1 VKDERGGIA
10 GAERGPSTPKAPSPR
25 VGKHPLVQAIAFAG
39 PIADNAS
46 EHSQDTPK
54 QASDGPRSVGPGSP
68 ASSATLQQ
76 LFGRPEPEA
85 ATASAPAP
93 RMSLEGLET
102 ELGEGTPLG
111 GHQASLVQRV
121 GADPAGTRLHTGS
134 RAARVAARHGA
145 VAVAAGNHV
154 VMGSGAPAAGT
165 PEGDAL
171 LLHEGAHVAQQ
182 EDAARDPVQ
191 RRQPIGA
198 EVSAAEDDA
207 GRAAGHAAFGGK
219 PGNVTRTGVQLQRAP
234 AHAMDPARYRAIEA
248 KLKHLVAEK
257 RGLVDGTGRGDMAAI
272 DAEIDR
278 LIRELRVDFGVQLD
292 KGKILESAVGGKD
305 MRVVDGRIVLSPSGS
320 AHYLGERL
328 GAQLQIDH
336 VPPGE
341 TLQIGWRWR
350 AAGGGALH
358 RFLIAAPAF
367 ADKTTAREMA
377 LDTAFWALVPDAVDR
392 AKGLEIVA
400 ELYVG
405 KTDHATR
412 TLSTGFIAM
421 PERPI
426 GSVQIVG
433 APERVVQNSRQELG
447 IGPWTP
453 DFRRYSIDWFVDD
466 APVAVDQ
473 LALRHTYPRL
483 GKHTTRADIYRV
495 RRNFGIRDKQLVT
508 HATTSFEVMTDARYG
523 DKFLTE
529 VEGSPLRPK
538 PVSVHDMLTSGD
550 QSQAEI
556 QHRIDQGGG
565 QRDYWEDR
573 QKAQKQRLAKLRELA
588 PGHAT
593 DKPLPADPTQLEPG
607 GSYSG
612 PVTAALVMSSGGGA
626 QPLTLHLTI
635 HDVGGVWQARLI
647 DSTSKKVVAAN
658 GTGAT
663 PLAAYTSVFEAWRTD
678 NDYPTG
684 GHVVHRFMPPG
695 WALGASFATTT
706 SWKQAKEWVD
716 GILAVGG
723 FLVGALLLA
732 APDLTITK
740 LLGGVL
746 VAAVVARS
754 SVAIYER
761 IRNGGDALSTENILD
776 GVAIVTAFVG
786 VSGGALRSIG
796 IKAVNPTIYRAGNW
810 TIMGAVAADA
820 GTFIYASAEAV
831 AALQVIQSNPTL
843 DEGQKSGE
851 LLRIMASLFVT
862 GAMLLASNRDLVRN
876 GLSPHDFVQSKLEPG
891 AKPELDI
898 GARLDAEYELKQAGR
913 WTKETSKLGDAALLG
928 ELFTNRSRQ
937 ELQASLANKA
947 GAKPAAALADALGN
961 DAFVQLHR
969 DLGEGTLAA
978 FGKELGVAK
987 LQDLHSELGTSD
999 FGSLVKQLG
1008 VPHVTAL
1015 TRSLSGPQIKSLVD
1029 GLGPA
1034 TLKRTAAVLA
1044 PGELKNLALAGAHAL
1059 KKLASLHGFHLKN
1072 LSHLRPAELGHLAKL
1087 DVARIS
1093 KLSTLPPSEVAKAAP
1108 FTQAAVDVKLTD
1120 LGTTEKHVGAELAAP
1135 ETAHHLRETNFADR
1149 GLKPNTG
1156 GKGIKLTVAG
1166 KGAPVSIEAPEFVRL
1181 EPIPAGASGKPTIT
1195 RIEIEAPRSDA
1206 TSEAVV
1212 KGDLIRGPTDWEVPI
1227 PGSPYPKVSVEV
1239 SPGGLIPYTKVEVP
1253 PPGTRV
1259 QIKPKNVANSGF
1271 AGGHTRDAWNTAEK
1285 TYGDF
1290 VTKTGETGIKFRVPT
1305 SPEVI
1310 EVAAIRAE
1318 VRVGAKT
1325 KQIPDPKTVF
1335 EKGNHLNAF
1344 EAHAKPYLAAK
1355 LEALRRATPRPA
1367 DGTIITIDV
1376 PVRWTDGSDAVVKV
1390 EMPWNSHPH
1399 GDLEITTWW
1408 LAQSN
1413 FAKGSLF
1420 NP

>member
-1 VKDERGGIA
+1 VKDERGRVA
-10 GAERGPSTPKAPSPR
+10 GTERSPGTPEAPSPGI
-25 VGKHPLVQAIAFAG
+25 GKHPLVQASAFGDATSENTGERSAG
-39 PIADNAS
+39 PR
-46 EHSQDTPK
+46 EHAARAPS
-54 QASDGPRSVGPGSP
+54 SIGPGGP
-68 ASSATLQQ
+68 ATIQQ
-76 LFGRPEPEA
+76 LFGRPDPEG
-85 ATASAPAP
+85 ATASANDP
-93 RMSLEGLET
+93 RMSLDGLES
-102 ELGEGTPLG
+102 ELGGGTPLG
-111 GHQASLVQRV
+111 GHEAGLVQRV
-121 GADPAGTRLHTGS
+121 GADPVGTRLHTGS
-134 RAARVAARHGA
+134 AAAREAARHGA
-145 VAVAAGNHV
+145 VAFAAGNHV
-154 VMGSGAPAAGT
+154 IMGSGAPAAGT
-165 PEGDAL
+165 PGGDAL

-182 EDAARDPVQ
+182 QDAARDPVQ
-191 RRQPIGA
+191 RKQPIGA

-207 GRAAGHAAFGGK
+207 GRAAGHGAFGGK
-219 PGNVTRTGVQLQRAP
+219 AGNVTRTGVQLQRAP
-234 AHAMDPARYRAIEA
+234 AHAMDQARYRAIEA
-248 KLKHLVAEK
+248 KLEHLVAEK
-257 RGLVDGTGRGDMAAI
+257 RGLVDGTGHGDMAAI
-272 DAEIDR
+272 DAEIDK
-278 LIRELRVDFGVQLD
+278 LIGELRVDFGVQLD
-292 KGKILESAVGGKD
+292 KGKILEDAVGGKD
-305 MRVVDGRIVLSPSGS
+305 MLVVDGRIVLSPSGS
-320 AHYLGERL
+320 AHYMGERL

-341 TLQIGWRWR
+341 TLEIGWRWR
-350 AAGGGALH
+350 AAGGGPLY

-367 ADKTTAREMA
+367 AEKTTARDMA
-377 LDTAFWALVPDAVDR
+377 LDTAFWGLVPDAVDK

-405 KTDHATR
+405 KTDHATK

-426 GSVQIVG
+426 GNVQIVG
-433 APERVVQNSRQELG
+433 APERVVQNSRIDLG

-473 LALRHTYPRL
+473 LALRHAYPEL

-495 RRNFGIRDKQLVT
+495 RRSFGIHDKQLVT
-508 HATTSFEVMTDARYG
+508 HATTSFDVMTDEKYG
-523 DKFLTE
+523 HKFLTE
-529 VEGSPLRPK
+529 VEGSPFRPK
-538 PVSVHDMLTSGD
+538 PVSVDDMLTSGD
-550 QSQAEI
+550 RSQAEI
-556 QHRIDQGGG
+556 QHRIDQGGS
-565 QRDYWEDR
+565 QQKYWEDR
-573 QKAQKQRLAKLRELA
+573 QKAQKERLAKLHELA
-588 PGHAT
+588 PDHAT
-593 DKPLPADPTQLEPG
+593 AKPLPGDPTKLESG

-658 GTGAT
+658 GAGAT
-663 PLAAYTSVFEAWRTD
+663 PLAAYTSVFEAWRTE

-695 WALGASFATTT
+695 WALGTGFATTT
-706 SWKQAKEWVD
+706 SWKKAKEWVD
-716 GILAVGG
+716 GILQVGG
-723 FLVGALLLA
+723 FIVGALLLA

-746 VAAVVARS
+746 MAAVVARS

-761 IRNGGDALSTENILD
+761 IRNGGDVLSTENILD

-786 VSGGALRSIG
+786 IGGGALRSIG

-810 TIMGAVAADA
+810 MIMGAVAGDA

-831 AALQVIQSNPTL
+831 AALQVIQSDPTM

-876 GLSPHDFVQSKLEPG
+876 GLKPHDFVQSKLEPG
-891 AKPELDI
+891 AKPELDV
-898 GARLDAEYELKQAGR
+898 GARLDAEYELKQAGQ
-913 WTKETSKLGDAALLG
+913 WTKDTSKLGDEALLG
-928 ELFTNRSRQ
+928 KLFTRRSRQ
-937 ELQASLANKA
+937 ELQASLARKT

-961 DAFVQLHR
+961 DAFVQLHH
-969 DLGEGTLAA
+969 DLGEDTLAA
-978 FGKELGVAK
+978 LAKDLGVAK
-987 LQDLHSELGTSD
+987 VHDLHGELGTSE

-1008 VPHVTAL
+1008 PPHIKQL
-1015 TRSLSGPQIKSLVD
+1015 TDSLSGQQIKNLVD
-1029 GLGPA
+1029 VLGTPA
-1034 TLKRTAAVLA
+1034 LKRTSAVLA
-1044 PGELKNLALAGAHAL
+1044 PGELKNLALAGADAL
-1059 KKLASLHGFHLKN
+1059 KRLASLHGFNLKN
-1072 LSHLRPAELGHLAKL
+1072 LSHLTPAELTNLAKL
-1087 DVARIS
+1087 DVGRIS
-1093 KLSTLPPSEVAKAAP
+1093 KLSTLPPAEVAKAAP
-1108 FTQAAVDVKLTD
+1108 FTQATVDAKLTD
-1120 LGTTEKHVGAELAAP
+1120 LGTTEQHVGAELADS

-1181 EPIPAGASGKPTIT
+1181 EPVPAGASGKPPTTIT
-1195 RIEIEAPRSDA
+1195 RIEIEAPRSDVA
-1206 TSEAVV
+1206 SKAVV

-1239 SPGGLIPYTKVEVP
+1239 SPGGLVPYTKVEVP

-1259 QIKPKNVANSGF
+1259 QIKPKDVANSGF

-1290 VTKTGETGIKFRVPT
+1290 VTKTGETGIKFKIPT

-1318 VRVGAKT
+1318 VKVGAKA

-1335 EKGNHLNAF
+1335 EKSNHLNAF

-1355 LEALRRATPRPA
+1355 VEALRHATPRPA

-1376 PVRWTDGSDAVVKV
+1376 PVRLTDGSDAVVKV

-1399 GDLEITTWW
+1399 GELEITTWW
-1408 LAQSN
+1408 LAESN